1 MGKGKKFVA
10 LTAADCIE
18 ALRGRYRAPAY
29 ALLEQVANGTGWKAD
44 RFADAVVMSL
54 WPSRGL
60 TVTGFEVKVSR
71 HDYQREIHKPK
82 KSDELMGFC
91 NAWYIVTP
99 RGLLDEADLV
109 DFPKAWGLMEVTAA
123 KKLKIERAA
132 PELDPKPLTRH
143 FVAAV
148 LRRSAESADA
158 VLARERDRARQQG
171 AEEGHG
177 QLANQLRDAREQTA
191 RLRQV
196 IADFEKASGVKIDHY
211 YPSATEI
218 GRAVRVVLDAGA
230 RQDFLEELASRLD
243 HFESMAKRT
252 RDDLHKMASL
262 RDGGTNGKG
271 KNEDAN
277 EEADEEADEEDEGE
291 AHDGRHAQ
299 GEGEAHHQATE
310 ERP

>member
-71 HDYQREIHKPK
+71 HDYQR
-82 KSDELMGFC
+82 
-91 NAWYIVTP
+91 
-99 RGLLDEADLV
+99 
-109 DFPKAWGLMEVTAA
+109 
-123 KKLKIERAA
+123 
-132 PELDPKPLTRH
+132 
-143 FVAAV
+143 
-148 LRRSAESADA
+148 
-158 VLARERDRARQQG
+158 
-171 AEEGHG
+171 
-177 QLANQLRDAREQTA
+177 
-191 RLRQV
+191 
-196 IADFEKASGVKIDHY
+196 
-211 YPSATEI
+211 
-218 GRAVRVVLDAGA
+218 
-230 RQDFLEELASRLD
+230 
-243 HFESMAKRT
+243 
-252 RDDLHKMASL
+252 
-262 RDGGTNGKG
+262 DGGTNGKG

-299 GEGEAHHQATE
+299 GEGEAHHQANE